1 LPASVVLLPPMLL
14 VASGLAALLLGRA
27 RGASHAVGAA
37 GAAAASLLGLVVTIV
52 LLVRGQPVELS
63 LPWNT
68 AVGASFSV
76 AMDALSGFFLL
87 AIYSLCGLCAVFGHG
102 YLGHALETRGVGAHW
117 LFYCGLAA
125 SMALVVLA
133 RNAVLFLVAWEVM
146 SLSSWLLVTFE
157 HDREE
162 VRSAGITYLVATQ
175 IGTAF
180 LLVMF
185 LLLGVGAAGSP
196 VPAGPAAPDL
206 DFAGFL
212 SPGRS
217 AGMAGAIFLLA
228 LVGFGT
234 KAGIVPLHVWLPE
247 AHPAAPSHV
256 SAVMSGVMIKTGIY
270 GILRMLTFMG
280 PPPAWWGW
288 TILLAGCVSGIV
300 GVLFALAQHDI
311 KRLLA
316 YHSVENIGIICA
328 GIGIGLLGVSY
339 QAPLVAVLGF
349 SGGILHV
356 LNHALFKGMLFLGA
370 GAASEAAGTRE
381 IDRLGGLLRRMPV
394 TGGSFLLGSVAIS
407 GLPPLNGFVSEFLVI
422 VGAFTAITLP
432 LASGAAAGAVALGSL
447 AVVSGLAIACF
458 TKAFGIVFLGEPRTA
473 AASRATERKLSM
485 IVPLLV
491 LAAACAGIGIA
502 GWLVVP
508 AIGPLAA
515 GMAGLP
521 AGTAPGLLAAV
532 RGSLLRA
539 MLAAGGLAAVA
550 AALTLLRVAL
560 QRRRTAASALT
571 WDCGYSRPS
580 PRMQYTSS
588 SFAQPLV
595 GMFRGLLAT
604 RTHAPD
610 LGSPFPAAASFS
622 THTADTFS
630 TRLFQPGLRGAA
642 SLFTRMRWLQHGR
655 LQLYVLYIAAALLI
669 LLAWRLG

>member
-1 LPASVVLLPPMLL
+1 VLL
-14 VASGLAALLLGRA
+14 VASGLAALLLGRL
-27 RGASHAVGAA
+27 RRASHAVGAA
-37 GAAAASLLGLVVTIV
+37 GAAAASFLGLALTIV
-52 LLVRGQPVELS
+52 LLVHGQTVEIS

-76 AMDALSGFFLL
+76 GMDALSGFFLL
-87 AIYSLCGLCAVFGHG
+87 AIYALCGLCAVFGHG
-102 YLGHALETRGVGAHW
+102 YLRHAGETRGLGAHW
-117 LFYCGLAA
+117 LFFCGLAA

-133 RNAVLFLVAWEVM
+133 RNAVLFLVAWEIM

-185 LLLGVGAAGSP
+185 LLLGAGDSTVAGGSVPGTVAA
-196 VPAGPAAPDL
+196 L
-206 DFAGFL
+206 DFSGFL
-212 SPGRS
+212 SAGRS
-217 AGMAGAIFLLA
+217 AGMAGAIFLLG

-234 KAGIVPLHVWLPE
+234 KAGVVPLHVWLPE

-270 GILRMLTFMG
+270 GILRMLTFLG
-280 PPPAWWGW
+280 SPPAWWGW
-288 TILLAGCVSGIV
+288 TLLLAGCVSGIV

-370 GAASEAAGTRE
+370 GAVSEAAGTRE
-381 IDRLGGLLRRMPV
+381 IDRLGGLFRRMPV
-394 TGGSFLLGSVAIS
+394 TGGSFLLGSVAIC
-407 GLPPLNGFVSEFLVI
+407 GLPPLNGFVSELLVI
-422 VGAFTAITLP
+422 VGAFTAVTLP
-432 LASGAAAGAVALGSL
+432 FAGGAAAGALAIGSL
-447 AVVSGLAIACF
+447 ALVSGLAVACF

-473 AASRATERKLSM
+473 AAARAAERGPAMTS
-485 IVPLLV
+485 PLLA
-491 LAAACAGIGIA
+491 LAAGCAGIGIL
-502 GWLVVP
+502 GWLAVP
-508 AIGPLAA
+508 ALGSLAA
-515 GMAGLP
+515 TMAGLP
-521 AGTAPGLLAAV
+521 AETAVGLLAAV
-532 RGSLLRA
+532 RVSLLRA
-539 MLAAGGLAAVA
+539 TLAAGGLAAVT
-550 AALTLLRVAL
+550 AALTVLRVAI
-560 QRRRTAASALT
+560 QRRRSTASALT

-595 GMFRGLLAT
+595 GMFRRLLAT

-630 TRLFQPGLRGAA
+630 TTLFQPGLRGAA
-642 SLFTRMRWLQHGR
+642 SLFSRLRWLQHGR